1 MSEQVDATEKDAAP
15 AADVTDTDGVGLS
28 PAAVERVRALL
39 KKEGRPDGAGLR
51 VGVANGGCSGM
62 SYTLGFDDA
71 PTEKDL
77 VSEFEGGVR
86 MFVDRENLQYL
97 EGTVV
102 DFADG
107 LHGAGFK
114 FTNPN
119 ADRTCGCGTSF
130 SV

>member
-1 MSEQVDATEKDAAP
+1 MSESLDSSGNEP
-15 AADVTDTDGVGLS
+15 ASVPAGNVGLS
-28 PAAVERVRALL
+28 PSAVDRVRVLL
-39 KKEGRPDGAGLR
+39 TKENRPVGAGLR
-51 VGVANGGCSGM
+51 VGVVNGGCSGM
-62 SYTLGFDDA
+62 QYTLGFDDA
-71 PTEKDL
+71 PKDGDL
-77 VSEFEGGVR
+77 VTEFDGVR
-86 MFVDRENLQYL
+86 VFVDPEHLQYL

-119 ADRTCGCGTSF
+119 ADRTCGCGSSF